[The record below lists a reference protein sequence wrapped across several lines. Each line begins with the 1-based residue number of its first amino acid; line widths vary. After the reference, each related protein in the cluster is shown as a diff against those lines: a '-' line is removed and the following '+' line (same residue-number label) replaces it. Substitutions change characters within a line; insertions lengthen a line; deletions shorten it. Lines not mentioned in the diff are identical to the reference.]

1 MRKPKRYVL
10 AFALSGLILVVAASF
25 SDAGNGDSWR
35 LIGLR
40 NIGHQLLLHHGDSTS
55 RVLPVKRLSE
65 TRYQLQFERPFAFS
79 TDTLAALVDREAR
92 NRRLPSSYT
101 VSVLDCE
108 TGQQHYAFGRPV
120 ALKETVPCLGREQPV
135 RRYCINFD
143 FEDSDTPIPPLVYAG
158 AIPILLLLLGLGK
171 PNKKAATALAGDG
184 PGFVAIGAY
193 RYYPKTQSLLL
204 GPVRTT
210 LTAKESRVLEI
221 FASHPNEV
229 IPRETLRKEVWENE
243 GVIVGRSLD
252 VFISKLRKKLEGDA
266 CIKIVSA
273 HGKGYKLIIE

>member
-1 MRKPKRYVL
+1 M
-10 AFALSGLILVVAASF
+10 
-25 SDAGNGDSWR
+25 
-35 LIGLR
+35 IGLR

-55 RVLPVKRLSE
+55 RVLPVKKLSE

-79 TDTLAALVDREAR
+79 TDTLAALVDREVR
-92 NRRLPSSYT
+92 NGRLPRGYT

-120 ALKETVPCLGREQPV
+120 PLEETVPCLGREQPV

-143 FEDSDTPIPPLVYAG
+143 FENNDMPIPPLVYAG
-158 AIPILLLLLGLGK
+158 AIPILLLLLGLRR
-171 PNKKAATALAGDG
+171 PNKKAGIALADG
-184 PGFVAIGAY
+184 PDFLTIGAY

-210 LTAKESRVLEI
+210 LTSKESRVLEI

-229 IPRETLRKEVWENE
+229 IPRETLRKEVWEND

-266 CIKIVSA
+266 RVKIVSA